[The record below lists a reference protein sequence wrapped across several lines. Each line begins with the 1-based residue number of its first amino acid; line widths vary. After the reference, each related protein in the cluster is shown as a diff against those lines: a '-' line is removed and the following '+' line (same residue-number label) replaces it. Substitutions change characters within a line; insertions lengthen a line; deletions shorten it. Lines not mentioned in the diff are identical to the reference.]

1 MASRIAMNRLLPRTC
16 SLLRS
21 QLVGRT
27 FNPNIAK
34 INRQSIRAL
43 SSSPSSTSKQSWTH
57 AENRNELDCV
67 EWPVSRMNTI
77 LNVCPQGERV
87 IVERFGAFQREVQ
100 PGLFVAIP
108 GIDNLAFCVDMRERT
123 LAYPPQLAI
132 TKDNVS
138 VKVSAVLF
146 VQFEDAIKAC
156 YGASN
161 PLLSVL
167 ELAKSAM
174 RSKVGELELDE
185 LFHGRAVVNDAVCG
199 AVQSAASKW
208 GLKVTRHEILDV
220 RTDDHIAQ
228 AMDRQAAAERV
239 RREQV
244 LQAEGAKERARL
256 ESEGQRIRAENES
269 EGEFVRARNEAKAK
283 AIAFKM
289 QADAMAESLRTIS
302 QAVSESNG
310 REAARLLL
318 ARDYINMYGE
328 MGKNS
333 NTIMMGN
340 KHGDIDTVLARAAL
354 SVDAVRKEE

>member
-1 MASRIAMNRLLPRTC
+1 M
-16 SLLRS
+16 
-21 QLVGRT
+21 
-27 FNPNIAK
+27 
-34 INRQSIRAL
+34 
-43 SSSPSSTSKQSWTH
+43 
-57 AENRNELDCV
+57 
-67 EWPVSRMNTI
+67 
-77 LNVCPQGERV
+77 
-87 IVERFGAFQREVQ
+87 ERFGAFHREVE
-100 PGLFVAIP
+100 PGLFFAIP
-108 GIDNLAFCVDMRERT
+108 GVDEVAFCVDMRERT

-132 TKDNVS
+132 TKDNVT

-146 VQFEDAIKAC
+146 VQFENAKKAC

-167 ELAKSAM
+167 ELTKSAM

-185 LFHGRAVVNDAVCG
+185 LFHGRSVVNDAVCG
-199 AVQSAASKW
+199 AVQSAASEW
-208 GLKVTRHEILDV
+208 GLVVRRHEILDV

-256 ESEGQRIRAENES
+256 ESEGERIRAENES
-269 EGEFVRARNEAKAK
+269 EGEFVRAQNEAKAK

-289 QADAMAESLRTIS
+289 QAEAMADALRTIS
-302 QAVSESNG
+302 EAVAAPNG
-310 REAARLLL
+310 RESARLLL

-340 KHGDIDTVLARAAL
+340 KHGDIDTVLTRAAL
-354 SVDAVRKEE
+354 SVDALRKEE

>member
-1 MASRIAMNRLLPRTC
+1 MNNYTRRAWALPGHHND
-16 SLLRS
+16 L
-21 QLVGRT
+21 
-27 FNPNIAK
+27 
-34 INRQSIRAL
+34 
-43 SSSPSSTSKQSWTH
+43 
-57 AENRNELDCV
+57 ECV
-67 EWPVSRMNTI
+67 EWPETRLNTI
-77 LNVCPQGERV
+77 INVCPQGKRI
-87 IVERFGAFQREVQ
+87 IVERFGAFEREIE
-100 PGLFVAIP
+100 PGLFFAVP
-108 GIDNLAFCVDMRERT
+108 VVDNLAFCVDMRERT

-138 VKVSAVLF
+138 VQVSAVLF

-185 LFHGRAVVNDAVCG
+185 LFHSRTVVNDAVCK
-199 AVQSAASKW
+199 AVQPAASKW
-208 GLKVTRHEILDV
+208 GLAVRRHEILDV
-220 RTDDHIAQ
+220 RTDDHISQ

-256 ESEGQRIRAENES
+256 ESEGERIRAENES
-269 EGEFVRARNEAKAK
+269 AGDFVRAENEAKVK
-283 AIAFKM
+283 ALAFKL
-289 QADAMAESLRTIS
+289 QADAMAASLRTIS
-302 QAVSESNG
+302 EAVSEPNG

-354 SVDAVRKEE
+354 SIDAVRKGE